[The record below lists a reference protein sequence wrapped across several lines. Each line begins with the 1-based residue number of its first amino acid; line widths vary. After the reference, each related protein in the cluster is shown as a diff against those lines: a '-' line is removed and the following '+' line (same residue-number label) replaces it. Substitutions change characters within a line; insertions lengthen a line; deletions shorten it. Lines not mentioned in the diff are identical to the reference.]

1 MSDIQIGLSKSARRT
16 FALDDVALV
25 PTRRTRDRRDVDTS
39 WQIDAFRFDT
49 PIVGAPMDS
58 VMSPKT
64 AIALGQLGGLGV
76 LNLEGLWTR
85 YEDPQPLLDEIAE
98 LPEADPASS
107 TRRMQQIYSE
117 PIKPELITARLEQIR
132 DSGVIVAGSL
142 TPQNTQEHYETV
154 VQAGV
159 DVFVIRGASVSAEF
173 EEIHLRAGCAGDG
186 WRCGRVF
193 AG

>member
-64 AIALGQLGGLGV
+64 AIALGQLSFLRPTRHHLPGV
-76 LNLEGLWTR
+76 CSR
-85 YEDPQPLLDEIAE
+85 
-98 LPEADPASS
+98 S
-107 TRRMQQIYSE
+107 TPS
-117 PIKPELITARLEQIR
+117 RL
-132 DSGVIVAGSL
+132 SL
-142 TPQNTQEHYETV
+142 
-154 VQAGV
+154 
-159 DVFVIRGASVSAEF
+159 S
-173 EEIHLRAGCAGDG
+173 
-186 WRCGRVF
+186 
-193 AG
+193 

>member
-1 MSDIQIGLSKSARRT
+1 MSDIQIGLSKRARRT

-85 YEDPQPLLDEIAE
+85 YEVPQPLLDEIAE

-132 DSGVIVAGSL
+132 ESGVIVAGWP
-142 TPQNTQEHYETV
+142 TPPNTQEHFQTGVPAGGAVVAILGPSGPAETN
-154 VQAGV
+154 
-159 DVFVIRGASVSAEF
+159 SHP
-173 EEIHLRAGCAGDG
+173 HLPPDLKQ
-186 WRCGRVF
+186 
-193 AG
+193 

>member
-85 YEDPQPLLDEIAE
+85 YEDRSRCWTRLLSSLRPTRHH
-98 LPEADPASS
+98 LPGVCSRS
-107 TRRMQQIYSE
+107 TPS
-117 PIKPELITARLEQIR
+117 RL
-132 DSGVIVAGSL
+132 SL
-142 TPQNTQEHYETV
+142 
-154 VQAGV
+154 
-159 DVFVIRGASVSAEF
+159 S
-173 EEIHLRAGCAGDG
+173 
-186 WRCGRVF
+186 
-193 AG
+193 

>member
-64 AIALGQLGGLGV
+64 AIALGRCWMRSLSFLRLTRHHLPGV
-76 LNLEGLWTR
+76 CSR
-85 YEDPQPLLDEIAE
+85 
-98 LPEADPASS
+98 S
-107 TRRMQQIYSE
+107 TPS
-117 PIKPELITARLEQIR
+117 RL
-132 DSGVIVAGSL
+132 SL
-142 TPQNTQEHYETV
+142 
-154 VQAGV
+154 
-159 DVFVIRGASVSAEF
+159 S
-173 EEIHLRAGCAGDG
+173 
-186 WRCGRVF
+186 
-193 AG
+193 

>member
-107 TRRMQQIYSE
+107 TRRMQQIYAS
-117 PIKPELITARLEQIR
+117 RL
-132 DSGVIVAGSL
+132 SL
-142 TPQNTQEHYETV
+142 
-154 VQAGV
+154 
-159 DVFVIRGASVSAEF
+159 S
-173 EEIHLRAGCAGDG
+173 
-186 WRCGRVF
+186 
-193 AG
+193 